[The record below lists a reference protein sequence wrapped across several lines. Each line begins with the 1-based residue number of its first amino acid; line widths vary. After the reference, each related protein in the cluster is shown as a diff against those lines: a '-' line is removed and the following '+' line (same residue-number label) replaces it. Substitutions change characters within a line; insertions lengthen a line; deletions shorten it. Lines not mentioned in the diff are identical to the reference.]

1 MLQQLFGSYGNL
13 LVPAVV
19 VLLGVIVL
27 IKIVI
32 ALEHAVLRIAT
43 SLLTIIVLGTALI
56 VGSSMIGRIH
66 GIQSAAAAAA
76 RSVNTPTTNGVIQAS
91 VLQRQLDS
99 NARQA
104 LTGVGL
110 NPAYLHLRISCGA
123 TGATLHLQYS
133 DTSFLYG
140 LLSHQE
146 FAAALPNT
154 VRCR

>member
-1 MLQQLFGSYGNL
+1 MLQQLFGAYGNL
-13 LVPAVV
+13 LVPAAVA
-19 VLLGVIVL
+19 LLGVIVL

-43 SLLTIIVLGTALI
+43 ALLTILVLGTVLL

-76 RSVNTPTTNGVIQAS
+76 RSVNAPSANGVIQAS
-91 VLQRQLDS
+91 VLQRELES

-123 TGATLHLQYS
+123 TEATLHLRYS
-133 DTSFLYG
+133 DTSFLFG

-146 FAAALPNT
+146 FTAALPNS